1 MSNTAENDNEPFE
14 IPVTVPPEK
23 QAAREWLA
31 QQMSGA
37 KITKLPTKPQ
47 PEPKAWKP
55 KRLEVANDNAEPV
68 PLCEALIRDKRH
80 DDAMLVRR
88 YRLLVEVAGLPGMDD
103 NVDVGRDGVE
113 VARRTSFPDG
123 GAGEELKDHGV
134 RTTARPTLSYGTKVK
149 VTSSDI
155 PASSKAPVN
164 LSGGEDALIAHIDAK
179 AVLGPLRAAMGPLL
193 ETFEEAALDCLTL
206 TEIGEA
212 RGFKGKQ
219 ASAAAKALIYAAI
232 EALSQAWTRDK
243 RRARGA
249 AEYAEI
255 VTGQARH
262 SIEAG
267 KLLYFGKDVT
277 ARPGAIYGRSKA
289 A

>member
-1 MSNTAENDNEPFE
+1 MNLTLANDNEEFE
-14 IPVTVPPEK
+14 VPVTVPPEK
-23 QAAREWLA
+23 QALREWLA
-31 QQMSGA
+31 PQMVGA
-37 KITKLPTKPQ
+37 KITKIPTRPQ

-55 KRLEVANDNAEPV
+55 KRLEVANDNKESV

-80 DDAMLVRR
+80 DDATLVRR

-113 VARRTSFPDG
+113 IARRTSFPDG
-123 GAGEELKDHGV
+123 GAGEELKDHGQ
-134 RTTARPTLSYGTKVK
+134 RITARPMLSYGTKVK

-164 LSGGEDALIAHIDAK
+164 LSGSEDALIAHIDAK

-193 ETFEEAALDCLTL
+193 ETFEDAALDCLTL

-232 EALSQAWTRDK
+232 EALSHAWTCDK

-255 VTGQARH
+255 VTARARRD
-262 SIEAG
+262 IEAG
-267 KLLYFGKDVT
+267 RILYFGKDVT
-277 ARPGAIYGRSKA
+277 AKPCVIYGRSKA

>member
-1 MSNTAENDNEPFE
+1 MNKTAENDNEPFE
-14 IPVTVPPEK
+14 LPVTVPPEK

-31 QQMSGA
+31 QQMAGE
-37 KITKLPTKPQ
+37 KITKIPTRPQ
-47 PEPKAWKP
+47 PESKAWKP
-55 KRLEVANDNAEPV
+55 KRLEVANDNAESI
-68 PLCEALIRDKRH
+68 PLCEALVRDKRH
-80 DDAMLVRR
+80 DDAALVRR

-103 NVDVGRDGVE
+103 NVDIGSDGVE

-123 GAGEELKDHGV
+123 GAGEELKDHGQ
-134 RTTARPTLSYGTKVK
+134 RMTARPMLSYGTKVK

-164 LSGGEDALIAHIDAK
+164 PSGEDALIAHIDAK

-193 ETFEEAALDCLTL
+193 GSFEEAALDCLTL

-232 EALSQAWTRDK
+232 EALSQAWSRDK
-243 RRARGA
+243 RMARGA
-249 AEYAEI
+249 AAYAEK
-255 VTGQARH
+255 VAGQARH
-262 SIEAG
+262 KLEAG
-267 KLLYFGKDVT
+267 KVLFFGKDVT
-277 ARPGAIYGRSKA
+277 AKPGVIYGRSKA